1 MIEFTVGPFAQV
13 GKNLEDFGMNIYFSY
28 VFDESVKQHQK
39 LQEEYIEAFLDNDP
53 AKMARKDV
61 ELAMCEGTFELA
73 GAMLYD
79 LEEEEF
85 S

>member
-28 VFDESVKQHQK
+28 VFDESVRQHQK
-39 LQEEYIEAFLDNDP
+39 LQEEYIEAFLENDSER
-53 AKMARKDV
+53 MARKDV
-61 ELAMCEGTFELA
+61 EMAMAEGAFDLAS
-73 GAMLYD
+73 AMLQT
-79 LEEEEF
+79 LEEEQF

>member
-28 VFDESVKQHQK
+28 VFNESVRQHQK
-39 LQEEYIEAFLDNDP
+39 LQEEYIEAFLENDSER
-53 AKMARKDV
+53 MARKDV
-61 ELAMCEGTFELA
+61 EMAMAEGAFDLAS
-73 GAMLYD
+73 AMLQT
-79 LEEEEF
+79 LEEEQF